1 MDYLVFIIY
10 LPSQLI
16 KIMIIN
22 MYKVGVTDII
32 FISYNSKK
40 KIIIDRLKI
49 FLVELHANLTVLFP
63 YKLSFL

>member
-1 MDYLVFIIY
+1 MGYLVFIIY